1 MIGGSVI
8 SWAVLGLF
16 DAEGSCLLS
25 PVRLSISAINL
36 CVGVLFIF
44 RSKVR
49 RHGGLRLALICLP
62 ALVVAGWALKSAPD
76 PGDWPVHAQVVF
88 VVGVAIAIASF
99 LFLARNF
106 AILPAVRD
114 IVVRGPYAVVRHP
127 AYAGEL
133 LMIGACC
140 LSAPGL
146 DTALP
151 LVAAL
156 PMVMIR
162 VTAEE
167 RVLASELEYE
177 RYTRKVRWRILPY
190 VW

>member
-1 MIGGSVI
+1 M
-8 SWAVLGLF
+8 
-16 DAEGSCLLS
+16 
-25 PVRLSISAINL
+25 
-36 CVGVLFIF
+36 GVLFVF

-49 RHGGLRLALICLP
+49 RHGGLRLLLMCLP
-62 ALVVAGWALKSAPD
+62 SLAVAGWALKSAPE
-76 PGDWPVHAQVVF
+76 PVDWPAHAQIVF
-88 VVGVAIAIASF
+88 VVGAAIAIMSF
-99 LFLARNF
+99 LFLARSF

-114 IVVRGPYAVVRHP
+114 IVVRGPYVVVRHP

-151 LVAAL
+151 LAAAL
-156 PMVMIR
+156 PMVMLR

-167 RVLASELEYE
+167 RVLSSEAEYE
-177 RYTRKVRWRILPY
+177 RYSKRVKWRVLPFI
-190 VW
+190 W